1 MPSVKAATGRRRVS
15 GGSVDHAPTVSGL
28 RRWVNRGALAFCTA
42 LLGFGLY
49 QGAAYL
55 GSSKLNA

>member
-28 RRWVNRGALAFCTA
+28 RRWVNRGVLACCMV
-42 LLGFGLY
+42 LGFTK
-49 QGAAYL
+49 ARRISAP
-55 GSSKLNA
+55 SKSNA